1 MPPEPDAEVL
11 ARFVQGER
19 EAFETL
25 FREFER
31 DVYRWIVRIV
41 REPGDAEDV
50 LVEAFWRAY
59 RARARFDPSAQA
71 SAARIRRIATNA
83 ALARLRSIGRHPPW
97 SALDERAAARASDR
111 DLQEAIAIA
120 FRIAAARPAGGG
132 AAGTHRA
139 TAAGGDRRRARRA
152 DRHGQV
158 AVVPGTARVARRT
171 APAGN
176 SAMTDDDLERLLRAA
191 IPPVDATG
199 PGSDLWPAVARRVT
213 RLLRGR
219 RSIWA

>member
-50 LVEAFWRAY
+50 LVETFWRAY
-59 RARARFDPSAQA
+59 RARARFDPSRSFGAW
-71 SAARIRRIATNA
+71 IRRIATNA

-120 FRIAAARPAGGG
+120 FRSLP
-132 AAGTHRA
+132 
-139 TAAGGDRRRARRA
+139 
-152 DRHGQV
+152 
-158 AVVPGTARVARRT
+158 P
-171 APAGN
+171 
-176 SAMTDDDLERLLRAA
+176 DLL
-191 IPPVDATG
+191 
-199 PGSDLWPAVARRVT
+199 AVARLALIEQLPQAEIADALDVPIGT
-213 RLLRGR
+213 VKSRLFRAQRALRDALR
-219 RSIWA
+219 RQGIQQ